1 MQVPRAGLGFQIT
14 DFRLQKPN
22 SAEELGRWGRTE
34 EDLEKRAKSDPEK
47 LALAARLRRKTPLSL
62 RRLAQRLRMGISKS
76 APTPV
81 YHWRQPTVNAS
92 EETEVLML

>member
-47 LALAARLRRKTPLSL
+47 LALAARLRRELPLSL
-62 RRLAQRLRMGISKS
+62 HRLTQRLRMGTWKC
-76 APTPV
+76 APTRL
-81 YHWRQPTVNAS
+81 YH
-92 EETEVLML
+92 